1 MARGKIHSE
10 AEQGL
15 ALWIVI
21 FQLFIALCPALLPQF
36 PSFPPPSYYY
46 FSFPSS
52 TFCFFFTQPLLSS
65 LFLPLFSM
73 LLPYMGP
80 QTGQN
85 ATRPAGEQSSVI
97 LATCRLCELGTHLT
111 CMCLSPLNSKVR
123 VTGMPAALGACGQT
137 LGCAPLEVPSD
148 HCPGC
153 THHHPHCPSILLHS
167 SFRHSNSVRGGWV
180 ASSSGKPA
188 KLDLHHLLPSP
199 VIMGTRRQRKER
211 ERPPMPRLTSDTP
224 ATLGMRHLPPSPTAS
239 PGPLPIVISTQGRPD
254 MGSTCPVVENTGYNS
269 QLSKI

>member
-1 MARGKIHSE
+1 MDSD
-10 AEQGL
+10 
-15 ALWIVI
+15 
-21 FQLFIALCPALLPQF
+21 FPALHCF
-36 PSFPPPSYYY
+36 VSCPSASVSLFS
-46 FSFPSS
+46 SFPSS

-65 LFLPLFSM
+65 LFLPLFSPS
-73 LLPYMGP
+73 LSSLFLPLFHFQILFLDLPYMGP

-97 LATCRLCELGTHLT
+97 LATCRLCEPGTHLT
-111 CMCLSPLNSKVR
+111 CMRLSPLNSKVR
-123 VTGMPAALGACGQT
+123 VTGMPAALGACGRT
-137 LGCAPLEVPSD
+137 LGCAQLEVPSD

-167 SFRHSNSVRGGWV
+167 SFCHSNSVRGGWV

-188 KLDLHHLLPSP
+188 KLDLRHLLPSP

-211 ERPPMPRLTSDTP
+211 QRPPMPRLTSDTP
-224 ATLGMRHLPPSPTAS
+224 AALGMRHLPPSSAAS
-239 PGPLPIVISTQGRPD
+239 PGPLPIVISTQGHPD
-254 MGSTCPVVENTGYNS
+254 MGSPCPVVENTGYNS